1 MMSGVT
7 ENAGGSGQKNM
18 KIHMM
23 KEFVRLAELK
33 NYSKAAKE
41 LYIAQPVLS
50 RHIASMEEE
59 LHVKLIERSR
69 SSFELTKAGETAL
82 SEMKK
87 IIAAYDR
94 MIGKLEV
101 LERQLDGE
109 LKIGALYY
117 DMDSYVSK
125 VRSLIRS
132 RFPNIH
138 LVLKSYQPT
147 ELETDLLEGKLD
159 IALIYGVQD
168 CTRKDISSLPLLK
181 IPYLL
186 IFDAKHRF
194 ADMKDIRISDLDQE
208 AILIPE
214 QAFAI
219 NSVAV
224 PLFQIMEENNVH
236 FSSFVPVGNYD
247 EVPWILKD
255 TGAVYI
261 SPMANPAPYG
271 NRTEYREIVS
281 AENGC
286 DVSAVWLKTNDN
298 PVLQTVLQA
307 LRSEFTYAKNA

>member
-1 MMSGVT
+1 
-7 ENAGGSGQKNM
+7 M
-18 KIHMM
+18 KISMM

-33 NYSKAAKE
+33 NYSRAAE
-41 LYIAQPVLS
+41 DLYIAQPVLS

-59 LHVKLIERSR
+59 LHVKLIERTR

-82 SEMKK
+82 AEMKK

-94 MIGKLEV
+94 MNEKLAV
-101 LERQLDGE
+101 LKRQLDGE

-125 VRSLIRS
+125 VRSLIRT
-132 RFPNIH
+132 RFPNIR
-138 LVLKSYQPT
+138 LVLKSCQPM

-159 IALIYGVQD
+159 IALIYGVQH

-186 IFDAKHRF
+186 IFDKGHRF
-194 ADMKDIRISDLDQE
+194 ARMKDPAISDLDQE
-208 AILIPE
+208 AVLVPE
-214 QAFAI
+214 QPFAI
-219 NSVAV
+219 NSVTV
-224 PLFQIMEENNVH
+224 PLFRIMEDNHVH

-247 EVPWILKD
+247 EVPWILKE

-271 NRTEYREIVS
+271 NRAEYREIVC
-281 AENGC
+281 AEEGC

-307 LRSEFTYAKNA
+307 LRPEFPYANNT